1 MLIGIELSSAAVS
14 ALDLVCHEN
23 DVLFFA
29 EFRDPLHI
37 GVGKRPDTAFTLNA
51 FNQDAGHAVLAD
63 DLFQPFE
70 VIRLRVDKARCQGE
84 KVLVEHVL
92 ASCGERRK
100 RTAVERVA
108 ERHDGVPLFAFLRCR
123 IGACRLDGAFIRFS
137 A

>member
-1 MLIGIELSSAAVS
+1 MLTHARPADIPRFIG
-14 ALDLVCHEN
+14 ALLRY
-23 DVLFFA
+23 
-29 EFRDPLHI
+29 FRDPEE
-37 GVGKRPDTAFTLNA
+37 RDPDTAFTLNA